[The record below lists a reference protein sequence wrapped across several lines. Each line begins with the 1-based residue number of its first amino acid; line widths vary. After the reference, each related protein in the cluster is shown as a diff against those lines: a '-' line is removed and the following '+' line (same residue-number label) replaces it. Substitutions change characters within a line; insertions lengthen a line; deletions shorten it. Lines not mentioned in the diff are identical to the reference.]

1 VLSTGST
8 RFATSKASASQEL
21 FLVSP
26 WELSHATK
34 KPLVVSPSTQHDHSS
49 PTSSPVLT
57 VELMASKRWGADA
70 VIATGEL
77 LLGPLMAQLQP
88 NGPGLVST
96 VVLTRVGGKAA
107 SKQPVTK
114 SPSSSA
120 AAASSAADA
129 AVAGADAQAVVLQL
143 STVAAPAVPESLMGE
158 CRHTCQPACRVY
170 GSVYSGSGVV
180 LCYVV
185 VPHKEHR

>member
-1 VLSTGST
+1 MLSTGST
-8 RFATSKASASQEL
+8 RFTTSKASASQEL

-34 KPLVVSPSTQHDHSS
+34 KPLTVSPSTQHDHSS

-77 LLGPLMAQLQP
+77 LLGPLMSQLQP

-107 SKQPVTK
+107 PKPVTK

-129 AVAGADAQAVVLQL
+129 AVAGADTQAVVLQL
-143 STVAAPAVPESLMGE
+143 STVAAPAVPEQLMGE
-158 CRHTCQPACRVY
+158 CLT
-170 GSVYSGSGVV
+170 
-180 LCYVV
+180 
-185 VPHKEHR
+185 HRLPTTGLQVASLIQV